1 MSFTKRASTKTRNVV
16 HIQCLFF
23 IKEVVVLQGLS
34 RERGIVDKFKVL
46 QGAAFANEGRGVHGN
61 IV

>member
-1 MSFTKRASTKTRNVV
+1 MWYIFNVYFS
-16 HIQCLFF
+16 L
-23 IKEVVVLQGLS
+23 KEVVVLQGLS